1 MMDCGPASLKAMLE
15 GHGVSVSYGRLR
27 EACQTDVDGTSIDT
41 LEEVGAQLGLDAEQ
55 VMVPV
60 DHVLLASAKA
70 LPAIV
75 VVRHPSGVTHFII
88 VWRKH
93 GRFLQLMDPAIGRRW
108 VSCRR
113 FLDELY
119 VHALPVPA
127 AGWREWAGS
136 AEFLGPL
143 EERLAAL
150 KISAT
155 ARARLLAAAAADAG
169 WRGLATLDAGTRLLG
184 AIMRSGSINSGRHAA
199 RMLEAF
205 CQAAPDGGQ
214 ESALTIPPAY
224 WSVRPCESDTDEE
237 QLLLRGAVLV
247 RVKGA
252 VRKAAST
259 ASTTS
264 TRANAGVEM
273 TEGGSSPLSPELA
286 AALDERPVHPMRALL
301 RMFLADGI
309 LTPAAL
315 LGALVL
321 AAGGVIAEVVLFR
334 GLLDW
339 GSELVLSR
347 QRLAAFG
354 FLILF
359 LIALLLLDLPIA
371 SATLNLGR
379 RLELR
384 LRIAFLEKLP
394 RLSDRYF
401 HSRLTSDM
409 AERAQTIHRIRS
421 LPELGSQLVRTGSSL
436 LLTAVALAWLS
447 PPSALLVV
455 LVAALAIVIPL
466 LAHPVLSERDL
477 RVRTH
482 AGALSRFYMDALQ
495 GLVPIRTHSAEQAVR
510 REHEGL
516 LVEWTRASRVQRHL
530 AVAVEGVQLFT
541 GFGLAALLSY
551 NYLQTESHL
560 GGAVLLIYW
569 ALSLPALGQEIAML
583 ARLYPVYRNI
593 TLRLLEPMG
602 AIEEETATVSLESEA
617 TVFASEAAQ
626 PVSPARGVCI
636 ALRDVSVRVA
646 GHTILEGVNVAIESG
661 SHVAIV
667 GPSGAGKSSLVGLL
681 LGWHRAAGGEVL
693 VDCTPLEGQRLED
706 LRRHTAWVDPSVQ
719 LWNRSLVENLRYGV
733 QYDRLTSI
741 GNVIE
746 AADLGGVLEKL
757 PDGMQTTLGED
768 GALVSGGEGQRV
780 RLGRAM
786 LRPDVRLVI
795 LDESFRGLDRE
806 SRRELLARTRK
817 LWPGATLL
825 CITHDIQAT
834 LSFERVLIVEDG
846 RIVEDG
852 PPRQLAR
859 AESRYRSLLDAEERV
874 RKTLWSGVD
883 WRRLTLDKGQLT
895 ASHYRHD
902 QLTAQTNSLRYEKT
916 GRRVAS

>member
-1 MMDCGPASLKAMLE
+1 MTRRLFIPEVVQTSMMDCGPASLKAMLE
-15 GHGVSVSYGRLR
+15 GWGVSVSYGRLR

-41 LEEVGAQLGLDAEQ
+41 LEEVGAQLGLTTEQ

-88 VWRKH
+88 IWRKH

-119 VHALPVPA
+119 VHTLPVPA

-143 EERLAAL
+143 QERLAAL
-150 KISAT
+150 KISGSAST
-155 ARARLLAAAAADAG
+155 RLLATATADEG
-169 WRGLATLDAGTRLLG
+169 WRGLATLDAATRLMG

-205 CQAAPDGGQ
+205 CNDGPDADQ
-214 ESALTIPPAY
+214 ENALTIPAAY
-224 WSVRPCESDTDEE
+224 WSVRPCESETDEE

-252 VRKAAST
+252 VSHKAAWQK
-259 ASTTS
+259 ANGNAETS
-264 TRANAGVEM
+264 AGD
-273 TEGGSSPLSPELA
+273 SPPPLSPELA
-286 AALDERPVHPMRALL
+286 AALEERPARPLRELL
-301 RMFLADGI
+301 RMFSADG
-309 LTPAAL
+309 LLAPSAL
-315 LGALVL
+315 FVAVML
-321 AAGGVIAEVVLFR
+321 AAAGVIVEVVLFR

-339 GSELVLSR
+339 GSQLVLSR

-354 FLILF
+354 FLVLF
-359 LIALLLLDLPIA
+359 LVALLFLDLPIA
-371 SATLNLGR
+371 AANLNLGR

-421 LPELGSQLVRTGSSL
+421 LPELGSQLVRAGSSL
-436 LLTAVALAWLS
+436 LLTAAALAWLS
-447 PPSALLVV
+447 PPSALLVA
-455 LVAALAIVIPL
+455 LVATLAIVVPL
-466 LAHPVLSERDL
+466 LAHPFLSERDL

-516 LVEWTRASRVQRHL
+516 LVEWTRASRVQRQL

-551 NYLQTESHL
+551 NYLRSESHL

-602 AIEEETATVSLESEA
+602 AIEDENSTETLDNEPLQLTPPATVSPHGLPA
-617 TVFASEAAQ
+617 
-626 PVSPARGVCI
+626 PARGVCI
-636 ALRDVSVRVA
+636 ALRDVTVRAA

-681 LGWHRAAGGEVL
+681 LGWHRAAAGRVM
-693 VDCTPLEGQRLED
+693 VDCVSLDDKRLY
-706 LRRHTAWVDPSVQ
+706 PFS
-719 LWNRSLVENLRYGV
+719 
-733 QYDRLTSI
+733 
-741 GNVIE
+741 
-746 AADLGGVLEKL
+746 
-757 PDGMQTTLGED
+757 
-768 GALVSGGEGQRV
+768 
-780 RLGRAM
+780 
-786 LRPDVRLVI
+786 
-795 LDESFRGLDRE
+795 
-806 SRRELLARTRK
+806 
-817 LWPGATLL
+817 
-825 CITHDIQAT
+825 
-834 LSFERVLIVEDG
+834 
-846 RIVEDG
+846 
-852 PPRQLAR
+852 
-859 AESRYRSLLDAEERV
+859 
-874 RKTLWSGVD
+874 
-883 WRRLTLDKGQLT
+883 
-895 ASHYRHD
+895 
-902 QLTAQTNSLRYEKT
+902 
-916 GRRVAS
+916 